1 MLQPHPKGRN
11 DMQSKEDIEK
21 VHQAVHDADPDFED
35 DRMEVIHDSLDWVLG
50 NDGMTAQQFIDLH
63 IAEA

>member
-1 MLQPHPKGRN
+1 
-11 DMQSKEDIEK
+11 MQSKEDIEK
-21 VHQAVHDADPDFED
+21 VHQAVHDADPNFED